1 VPSLAD
7 LFRPPVRTCC
17 LGRPERGADAPRN
30 RQEDREKAGGLA
42 ENYPFD
48 EIRAIISPAVI
59 PFCSPITSNTWKWS
73 AAGQDG
79 RPDTIIRRAMQQKR
93 FSELEMSNE
102 TRRAVADM
110 GFTELTP
117 IQTLCIPLI
126 LEKKDII
133 GQAQT
138 GTGKTL
144 AFGLPILEM
153 LDPKGRSIEAVV
165 LCPTREL
172 AVQVAGELKR
182 LAKHKKGVSVV
193 PVYGG
198 QPIQKQLASLRQGAR
213 IVVGTPGRIMDHM
226 NRGTLRLDEVRTV
239 VLDEADKMLD
249 MGFVDDMKTILWAM
263 PDERQTLL
271 FSATMP
277 DRVMDLVSKFQKE
290 PQLVNV
296 AGTQVTVPQVEQA
309 FVEVKPWTKLDVLC
323 QLIDTYNLAS
333 ALVFCNTK
341 RRVDEIVKN
350 LKGRGYNADSLHG
363 DMNQSRRDDAMLKFR
378 KGVSTILVATDV
390 AARGLDVTGIE
401 AVINYDVPQEEEY
414 YVHRI
419 GRTARMGKSGKAF
432 TLVLSGE
439 LGQLRNIQEYANTR
453 IKRQMMTLPKDI
465 DKTRRAGQHRGPA
478 GGVEDRAEQEAVGS

>member
-1 VPSLAD
+1 M
-7 LFRPPVRTCC
+7 
-17 LGRPERGADAPRN
+17 
-30 RQEDREKAGGLA
+30 QE
-42 ENYPFD
+42 
-48 EIRAIISPAVI
+48 
-59 PFCSPITSNTWKWS
+59 
-73 AAGQDG
+73 
-79 RPDTIIRRAMQQKR
+79 KR

-153 LDPKGRSIEAVV
+153 LDPNGRSLEAVV

-182 LAKHKKGVSVV
+182 LARHKKGVSVV

-198 QPIQKQLASLRQGAR
+198 QPIQKQLESLRKGAR
-213 IVVGTPGRIMDHM
+213 IVVGTPGRVMDHM
-226 NRGTLRLDEVRTV
+226 NRGTLRLDAVRTV

-249 MGFVDDMKTILWAM
+249 MGFVDDMKTILFAM

-277 DRVMDLVSKFQKE
+277 DRVMDLVSKFQKD

-296 AGTQVTVPQVEQA
+296 AGTQVTVPQVEQT

-341 RRVDEIVKN
+341 RRVDEIVKS
-350 LKGRGYNADSLHG
+350 LKGKGYNADSLHG
-363 DMNQSRRDDAMLKFR
+363 DMAQSRRDDAMLKFR

-390 AARGLDVTGIE
+390 AARGLDVSGIE

-419 GRTARMGKSGKAF
+419 GRTARMGKGGKAF

-439 LGQLRNIQEYANTR
+439 LGRLRSIQEYANTR
-453 IKRQMMTLPKDI
+453 IRRQTMTPIQGTGKP
-465 DKTRRAGQHRGPA
+465 RRPGQHRGPVA
-478 GGVEDRAEQEAVGS
+478 GVEDRAEQEAVGS